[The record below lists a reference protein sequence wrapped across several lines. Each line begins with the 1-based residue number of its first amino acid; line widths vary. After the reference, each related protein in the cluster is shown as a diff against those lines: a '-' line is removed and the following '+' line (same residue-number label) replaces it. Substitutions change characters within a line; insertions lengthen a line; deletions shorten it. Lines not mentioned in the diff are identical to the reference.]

1 MSRSLRVVFLGTPAF
16 AVAGL
21 RGVLDSQHHI
31 VAVVTAPDRPAG
43 RGKKMRYSAVKEEA
57 LAQGIPLL
65 QPEKLNEQDT
75 IEQLKAFN
83 ADVFV
88 VVAFRKL
95 PKVVW
100 VIPPLGTFNLHA
112 SLLPHYRGAAPIHW
126 AIINGEKETGLTT
139 FLIDEKIDT
148 GAIVLQ
154 ETISINPEETM
165 GELSQR
171 MQAMSGEMIVKT
183 LDVLALESITAVPQP
198 KTTDLIPAPKL
209 TRENTRVD
217 WGKSGQEIVNH
228 IHGLNPFPTAWS
240 MLTFADEELYVKLKR
255 AHFIAGVP
263 IQIPG
268 TLAIE
273 NQQLSVAVSD
283 GYVYIDVI
291 QLPNKKSMDVA
302 ALLNG
307 FSFPEKCRFV

>member
-1 MSRSLRVVFLGTPAF
+1 MSRSLRVVFMGTPAF

-21 RGVLDSQHHI
+21 RGILESHHRV

-43 RGKKMRYSAVKEEA
+43 RGKKMRYSAVKDET
-57 LAQGIPLL
+57 LTQGIPLL
-65 QPEKLNEQDT
+65 QPEKLNDQDT

-88 VVAFRKL
+88 VVAFRML
-95 PKVVW
+95 PKVIW
-100 VIPPLGTFNLHA
+100 EIPPQGTFNLHA

-148 GAIVLQ
+148 GAIILQ
-154 ETISINPEETM
+154 QALAINPEETM
-165 GELSQR
+165 GELSHR

-183 LDVLALESITAVPQP
+183 LDVLAFESITPVPQP

-209 TRENTRVD
+209 TRKNTRVD

-240 MLTFADEELYVKLKR
+240 ILTFADKELYVKLKR
-255 AHFIAGVP
+255 AHFIPGTP
-263 IQIPG
+263 FQTPG